1 MVTDTR
7 VLIRT
12 IKKMYPVVTFFKDR
26 YFPDGK
32 VFYAQHVLIE
42 MKKKGR
48 KVAPFVVPVVDG
60 IPMKSEGYKA
70 KQLDA
75 PYIVP
80 KMAITGED
88 LEKKAFGESPE
99 TNRTPADRENEIQAE
114 HMDDMREAIY
124 RRMELMCTQIITTG
138 SVLMKHF
145 STAEDAA
152 NDEKYDL
159 KYFQYYDGEFKNKYL
174 FTKDFRTMTA
184 QEKIMEFYKI
194 AAILRKRGVR
204 ATDIVMTSDVSMILM
219 TDPEFLE
226 YYDKKRVD
234 TGDIKQEE
242 LPEGVAKNGT
252 VNINGVVMT
261 MFTYDCEYED
271 LDGEVKEFLPAG
283 TIAFLHPNMGETL
296 YAQVTFVKNGSF
308 HSYADKVVPRVVAD
322 EKNNLIEVQEFSRP
336 VPYPFDVDSWIVC
349 NINSPVVDQTTAD
362 NAVDTDEDPQSGVDM
377 KSEDEIRAMTK
388 KADVISYAVS
398 IGLSG
403 LSDTQSLSDLKE
415 STIAYQLETYGE

>member
-1 MVTDTR
+1 MVTDTH

-26 YFPDGK
+26 YFPDGR
-32 VFYAQHVLIE
+32 VFYSQHVLIE

-48 KVAPFVVPVVDG
+48 KVAPFVVPVVNG
-60 IPMKSEGYKA
+60 IPMRADGYRA
-70 KQLDA
+70 KELNA
-75 PYIVP
+75 PYIAP
-80 KMAITGED
+80 KMAITEED

-99 TNRTPADRENEIQAE
+99 TNRTPADREREIQVE
-114 HMDDMREAIY
+114 HMDDMRAAIY

-145 STAEDAA
+145 ATAEDAA
-152 NDEKYDL
+152 KDEKYDL
-159 KYFQYYDGEFKNKYL
+159 KYFQYYDGEFKNRYL
-174 FTKDFRTMTA
+174 FTKDFKTMSA

-204 ATDIVMTSDVSMILM
+204 ATDIVMTSDVSMLLM
-219 TDPEFLE
+219 TDKEFLE

-252 VNINGVVMT
+252 ININGVVMT

-296 YAQVTFVKNGSF
+296 YAQVTFIKNGGF
-308 HSYADKVVPRVVAD
+308 VSYADKIVPRVVAD
-322 EKNNLIEVQEFSRP
+322 ETNNLMEVQEFSRP

-349 NINSPVVDQTTAD
+349 NINRPVVDQETAD
-362 NAVDTDEDPQSGVDM
+362 NSVDIDEDPQSGVTM
-377 KSEDEIRAMTK
+377 KTVDELNAMSK
-388 KADVISYAVS
+388 KADVIAYAES
-398 IGLSG
+398 IGLSE
-403 LSDTQSLSDLKE
+403 LSDTQTLSDLKAA
-415 STIAYQLETYGE
+415 TIAYQTETYGE

>member
-32 VFYAQHVLIE
+32 VFYSQHVLIE

-60 IPMKSEGYKA
+60 IPMEDEGYRA
-70 KQLDA
+70 KELDA
-75 PYIVP
+75 PYIAP
-80 KMAITGED
+80 KMRITADD

-114 HMDDMREAIY
+114 HMDDMRDAIY

-138 SVLMKHF
+138 RVLMKHF
-145 STAEDAA
+145 ATAEDAA
-152 NDEKYDL
+152 KDERYDL
-159 KYFQYYDGEFKNKYL
+159 KYFQYYDGEFKNKYP
-174 FTKDFRTMTA
+174 FTKDFKTMNT
-184 QEKIMEFYKI
+184 QEKILELYRI

-204 ATDIVMTSDVSMILM
+204 ATDIVMTADVSMLFM
-219 TDPEFLE
+219 TDKDFLE
-226 YYDKKRVD
+226 FYNKKSVEM
-234 TGDIKQEE
+234 GAINQKE
-242 LPEGVAKNGT
+242 LPNGVACNGT
-252 VNINGVVMT
+252 ININGVMMT

-322 EKNNLIEVQEFSRP
+322 EKNNLMEVQEFSRP
-336 VPYPFDVDSWIVC
+336 VPYPFDIDSWIVA
-349 NINSPVVDQTTAD
+349 NINDPVVDKSTQD
-362 NAVDTDEDPQSGVDM
+362 NAVDTNEDPASGVDM
-377 KSEDEIRAMTK
+377 KSEQEINAMTK
-388 KADVISYAVS
+388 KAEVIAYAKS
-398 IGLSG
+398 IGLDG
-403 LSDTQSLSDLKE
+403 LSDSQSLSELKE
-415 STIAYQLETYGE
+415 ATIEYQNRTYGE

>member
-32 VFYAQHVLIE
+32 VFYSQHVLIE

-60 IPMKSEGYKA
+60 IPMKSEGYRA

-75 PYIVP
+75 PYIAP
-80 KMAITGED
+80 KMAITAED

-114 HMDDMREAIY
+114 HMDDLREAIY
-124 RRMELMCTQIITTG
+124 RRLELMCTQIITTG

-174 FTKDFRTMTA
+174 FTKDFKSMTA
-184 QEKIMEFYKI
+184 QEKILEFYRI

-204 ATDIVMTSDVSMILM
+204 ATDIVMTSDVSMLLM

-296 YAQVTFVKNGSF
+296 YAQVTFVKNGTF
-308 HSYADKVVPRVVAD
+308 HSYADKVIPRVVAD

-362 NAVDTDEDPQSGVDM
+362 NAVDTDEDPQSGVTM
-377 KSEDEIRAMTK
+377 KTADEINAMSK
-388 KADVISYAVS
+388 KADVIAYAES

-403 LSDTQSLSDLKE
+403 LSDAQSLSDLKAA
-415 STIAYQLETYGE
+415 TIAYQTETYGE